1 MEYFVLVVMYILA
14 LDSICI
20 IKNRNRAELY
30 CRYSI
35 WKDRDNDR
43 RVAIF
48 ERELFLILN
57 AGRKDTIERYK
68 RLSLGWMALPDEEKN
83 AFLESNR
90 YIE

>member
-1 MEYFVLVVMYILA
+1 MEFIVLFVMCILA

-20 IKNRNRAELY
+20 IKNRNQAELY
-30 CRYSI
+30 CRYRI

-57 AGRKDTIERYK
+57 GGRKYTIERYR
-68 RLSLGWMALPDEEKN
+68 RLALGWMGLPDKEKD
-83 AFLESNR
+83 AFFESCR
-90 YIE
+90 PVE